1 MIRTVLTDDEVLAR
15 QKLRQLLRE
24 ERDIEIVGE
33 CATASETI
41 QVVSEVTPELLFLD
55 IRMPA
60 MDGFDLIDALSTRHN
75 ATLPQVIF
83 TTACDRYAVRAFE
96 VHAIDYLLKPFTQDR
111 LRSAVQR
118 VRERSVN
125 FNLIAGGVDDV
136 DVSGGRHATRI
147 VFKSRGR
154 ILFLPVTDIRW
165 ISAEE
170 NYVRICAG
178 GESHF
183 LRDTMGHM
191 EARLDPQMFL
201 RVHRSFIVNL
211 DYVKEVQS
219 DTEGESKVVMV
230 DGEKIAISRS
240 YRARIQN
247 LLYR

>member
-1 MIRTVLTDDEVLAR
+1 M
-15 QKLRQLLRE
+15 
-24 ERDIEIVGE
+24 
-33 CATASETI
+33 
-41 QVVSEVTPELLFLD
+41 VSEVTPELLFLD

-75 ATLPQVIF
+75 ATSLPQVIF

-154 ILFLPVTDIRW
+154 ILFLPVTDIRG
-165 ISAEE
+165 
-170 NYVRICAG
+170 VG
-178 GESHF
+178 
-183 LRDTMGHM
+183 
-191 EARLDPQMFL
+191 
-201 RVHRSFIVNL
+201 
-211 DYVKEVQS
+211 
-219 DTEGESKVVMV
+219 
-230 DGEKIAISRS
+230 
-240 YRARIQN
+240 
-247 LLYR
+247 